1 VGGLPATVP
10 AFAAA
15 CSRQLAIAVAGGAT
29 AATAATTIRTGLI
42 ADGSFTNS
50 TVAGNVVTAIDTYGG
65 ERENDADSSDDSLF
79 GVVQS
84 VAGASFSISVAYNA
98 AASTVESL
106 FSDFFTVTK
115 AGSFS
120 WQLTRTATGTSAVPV
135 VANNGTLVF
144 RSGVEGALSFRRQ
157 ALRQAFEI
165 AGTDDLAAYLEIK
178 LTFTGLEPTVVL
190 QIGCTVTKDVI
201 VGTSSA
207 GDYELALTGL
217 TGIAFKTF
225 TDLEGGAGYLDGVAT
240 TGLSVPR
247 CIAFPYGG
255 QLAVYELV
263 SGTDAESSPEIIRPL
278 DFDAVTNA
286 KVWKRLL

>member
-1 VGGLPATVP
+1 
-10 AFAAA
+10 
-15 CSRQLAIAVAGGAT
+15 
-29 AATAATTIRTGLI
+29 
-42 ADGSFTNS
+42 
-50 TVAGNVVTAIDTYGG
+50 
-65 ERENDADSSDDSLF
+65 
-79 GVVQS
+79 
-84 VAGASFSISVAYNA
+84 
-98 AASTVESL
+98 
-106 FSDFFTVTK
+106 
-115 AGSFS
+115 
-120 WQLTRTATGTSAVPV
+120 
-135 VANNGTLVF
+135 
-144 RSGVEGALSFRRQ
+144 
-157 ALRQAFEI
+157 
-165 AGTDDLAAYLEIK
+165 
-178 LTFTGLEPTVVL
+178 VVL